1 MRSTNAE
8 ATTSAMR
15 NIFSRYG
22 IPDQVVSDRGPPFQS
37 ADYEDFLRK
46 NAAQRVLVFPYHQS
60 SNGQVERFIQTFK
73 CFLETSRTQPN
84 LLSKIPNFLLTYR
97 STPHATT
104 GTSPAKL
111 FLGRE
116 VRTRLSIMKP
126 DIASRVAVK
135 QSEMKHHHDHHS
147 KLREFKVGDS
157 VLARDYRSR
166 DKWQPAT
173 VMRKTAPYSYL
184 VQLKDD
190 NLTWHRHADQLLG
203 QGAAVDG
210 KNKQTD
216 ISAAQPIPSMDIEVK
231 VPHVPSAVE
240 PVNTEQTPTVAP
252 EFPSV
257 SEASPDP
264 KQAVTSATEVTTPVP
279 FQKPIP
285 APRRSTRMIKPPQRL
300 LEQI

>member
-1 MRSTNAE
+1 
-8 ATTSAMR
+8 
-15 NIFSRYG
+15 
-22 IPDQVVSDRGPPFQS
+22 
-37 ADYEDFLRK
+37 
-46 NAAQRVLVFPYHQS
+46 
-60 SNGQVERFIQTFK
+60 
-73 CFLETSRTQPN
+73 
-84 LLSKIPNFLLTYR
+84 
-97 STPHATT
+97 
-104 GTSPAKL
+104 
-111 FLGRE
+111 
-116 VRTRLSIMKP
+116 
-126 DIASRVAVK
+126 
-135 QSEMKHHHDHHS
+135 MKHHHDHHS
-147 KLREFKVGDS
+147 KLRELKVGDS
-157 VLARDYRSR
+157 VLANRSR

-173 VMRKTAPYSYL
+173 VVRKTAPYSYL

-203 QGAAVDG
+203 QGAAVDS

-216 ISAAQPIPSMDIEVK
+216 ISAAQPIPSMDIEVE

-279 FQKPIP
+279 CQKPIP